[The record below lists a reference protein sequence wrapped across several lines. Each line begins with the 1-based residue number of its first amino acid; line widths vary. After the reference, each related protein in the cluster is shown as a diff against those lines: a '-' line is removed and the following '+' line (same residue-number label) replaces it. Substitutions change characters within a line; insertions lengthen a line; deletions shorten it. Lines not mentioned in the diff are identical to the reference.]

1 MGIIKSLQIIS
12 LMTQTAKKILIV
24 DDDVTA
30 LDIVDFLFEEKGFEV
45 VRRADGSSAVS
56 SIEEVSPDIILV
68 DLMMPKMNGQE
79 TVRQLR
85 KKGVAVP
92 IVAFTALDDPD
103 IHQEALDAGC
113 NLVLTKPCKPA
124 VLVQHIQNL
133 LKG

>member
-1 MGIIKSLQIIS
+1 MENLKN
-12 LMTQTAKKILIV
+12 ILII

-45 VRRADGSSAVS
+45 ARYTDGISALAS
-56 SIEEVSPDIILV
+56 LKTKTPDIVLV
-68 DLMMPKMNGQE
+68 DLMMPQMNGQE
-79 TVRQLR
+79 TVRQMRASGLN
-85 KKGVAVP
+85 AP

-124 VLVQHIQNL
+124 TLVSEIERL
-133 LKG
+133 LKGI